1 MKYLLLVLGL
11 GFSLSSFSQL
21 LKGRVSTETG
31 EPVPAASIYIRETKQ
46 GLIAN
51 NEGEFQLK
59 VSPGAYRLEVRCI
72 GYESKN
78 QEVKIAGE
86 DVDLTITLKLKDFQL
101 QEVEV
106 HAGEDPAYAIMRHAI
121 EKAPY
126 YQYIVKELAY
136 EAYTKGSGKM
146 TNVSKLLETVSG
158 AKKELEVFKDKLFMQ
173 EAFSEIKFTAPDKY
187 EQKVIAFSS
196 TFPNMNDPKGAMLM
210 GMSSLYSP
218 MYSGKLSPLNP
229 KAFDYYRFRYEG
241 YDEEDGQIINK
252 IRIIPKLKD
261 SKLMEG
267 IIYIA
272 DEEWNIRHAEITI
285 SNIGMTNQVTLN
297 YHPVANTIY
306 LVTDY
311 EENIDFSLLGIGLK
325 AHFLSSIQITDIQ
338 LNDSLMAAQGK
349 KDLTQKKKEKKN
361 LEIKYDERVQR
372 TVDSLA
378 VKRDSLYWLDIRTV
392 VLNEEEL
399 KSYERKDSLQAY
411 TDSLTHAEN
420 NPKFDASDLL
430 TGGKLGNDS
439 SLMYFR
445 YSGLIGVFKEYNW
458 VDGFQLGQSF
468 ELDFKK
474 KKNTGWK
481 IKPSFYWATARKT
494 LIWETDVSFDYAPKR
509 LGKVRLSVGNLSE
522 DFSGSAGMSR
532 LGNSYYSFFWGIN
545 DLRLYENAYRKLSN
559 TIDVVNGLQLTLG
572 FETADRQPLT
582 CHTNWSLFGSKE
594 EWGTNI
600 PDDSRD
606 LNMQYNT
613 LHKYNVSLKY
623 TPEYYYRITK
633 GKKQYVRSR
642 FPTFGLDY
650 QQGFIFLDG
659 LFNDDRASV
668 FQRLELSVK
677 QQLELN
683 LFSRL
688 NYTLIAGKF
697 LNKNAFNYIDYKHF
711 NTTDSWLTFKTWKN
725 SYALLPYYRYPTNQN
740 WLQAFVNYDTDYLVL
755 KRLPFLQGKMFTE
768 TLQAKFLHT
777 PDKKY
782 YSEWG
787 YSVALP
793 AGIGAAGLFVSF
805 DSFRYNSL
813 GVQLSLPLFG
823 IVGKGNQEVVITV
836 GN

>member
-1 MKYLLLVLGL
+1 LLTFAKNTLERMKYLLLIFGFL
-11 GFSLSSFSQL
+11 FSLSSFSQT
-21 LKGRVSTETG
+21 LKGRVITETG

-51 NEGEFQLK
+51 NAGEFQMK
-59 VSPGAYRLEVRCI
+59 VSPGIYRLEIRCI
-72 GYESKN
+72 GYETKN
-78 QEVKIAGE
+78 QEVKISGE
-86 DVDLTITLKLKDFQL
+86 DVDLRIELQLKNFQL
-101 QEVEV
+101 QEVEIHV
-106 HAGEDPAYAIMRHAI
+106 GEDPAYAIMRHVI

-126 YQYIVKELAY
+126 YQSIVKELTY
-136 EAYTKGSGKM
+136 EAYSKGSGKM
-146 TNVSKLLETVSG
+146 THVSKLLETVSG
-158 AKKELEVFKDKLFMQ
+158 AKEELEAFKDKLFMQ
-173 EAFSEIKFTAPDKY
+173 ESFCEIKFTAPDKY

-196 TFPNMNDPKGAMLM
+196 TFPNMNDPQETILM
-210 GMSSLYSP
+210 NMASLYSP
-218 MYSGKLSPLNP
+218 MYGGKLSPLNS

-297 YHPVANTIY
+297 YHPVVKDIY

-311 EENIDFSLLGIGLK
+311 AENIDFSLLGMGLK
-325 AHFLSSIQITDIQ
+325 ADFLSSIQFTDIQ
-338 LNDSLMAAQGK
+338 LNDSLIAAQ
-349 KDLTQKKKEKKN
+349 EKKN
-361 LEIKYDERVQR
+361 LPQKKKKSLEINYDERVKR

-378 VKRDSLYWLDIRTV
+378 VKRDSLYWTDIRTV

-399 KSYERKDSLQAY
+399 KSYALKDSLQTY
-411 TDSLTHAEN
+411 IDSLTYAEN
-420 NPKFDASDLL
+420 NPKFKASDLL
-430 TGGKLGNDS
+430 MGGKLGNDS
-439 SLMYFR
+439 SLLYFN

-481 IKPSFYWATARKT
+481 INPSFYWATARKA
-494 LIWETDVSFDYAPKR
+494 LVWQTDVFFNYAPKR
-509 LGKVRLSVGNLSE
+509 LGELRLSVGNSSQ

-545 DLRLYENAYRKLSN
+545 DIRLYENAYGKLAN
-559 TIDVVNGLQLTLG
+559 TIDVLNGLQLTLG
-572 FETADRQPLT
+572 LETADRQPLL
-582 CHTNWSLFGSKE
+582 CYTNWSLFGPKR
-594 EWGTNI
+594 EWGSNI
-600 PDDSRD
+600 PDYDYP
-606 LNMQYNT
+606 LNGQYT
-613 LHKYNVSLKY
+613 KLSKYSLHLKY
-623 TPEYYYRITK
+623 TPEYYYRINN

-650 QQGFIFLDG
+650 QQGLDFLDKP
-659 LFNDDRASV
+659 DAYSV

-677 QQLELN
+677 QQLKLN

-711 NTTDSWLTFKTWKN
+711 NTIDSWLTFKTWEN
-725 SYALLPYYRYPTNQN
+725 SYALLPYYVYPANQN
-740 WLQAFVNYDTDYLVL
+740 WLQAFVNYNTDYLLL
-755 KRLPFLQGKMFTE
+755 KRLPFLQGKLFTE

-787 YSVALP
+787 YSVDLP
-793 AGIGAAGLFVSF
+793 MGGGGAGIFVSF
-805 DSFRYNSL
+805 DSFRYNSF
-813 GVQLSLPLFG
+813 GVQLSISLLET
-823 IVGKGNQEVVITV
+823 VGKIN
-836 GN
+836 